1 MQSDPV
7 RRLAIFGPFG
17 PFGLRFDIEEFLAG
31 IVAGILLGLLLTRL
45 KPSIVWALAK
55 INEQLKSLGSGLTS
69 RAIDRYQVELIA
81 RSETVHLARAILAL
95 DEILIPPQV
104 LVPPAPADPASE
116 DDPVQDT
123 VGVVPNLPDFTYLS
137 GVFVAHTLSLGEALS
152 KGPDLMLTGEPGSG
166 RSTALAYLAIRI
178 ANRDPAIGE
187 LAGKVPILVHA
198 ADLPLQGRRDSLEPV
213 IEAALRNV
221 SPRVSA
227 MLPSYIQKHFE
238 SGNALLLLDGLDEM
252 PAEDIPE
259 VSTWLKELRSQHSG
273 LRIVAA
279 GPTAILDGLAEA
291 GLTPV
296 PIAPWTERMQREFL
310 SKWGRAWNEY
320 VIPNMPKRRLSDID
334 PALINGW
341 LAGTMRGRTP
351 AEITLR
357 VWAAYA
363 GDIRG
368 RRAVDDLE
376 SYAMRVLSPEEQR
389 NTEEVALAW
398 LKAAKA
404 ALQER
409 ALPKGIPIPSL
420 VEAGILVRRAER
432 GISFFQPA
440 IGAYFGARAM
450 SRGELSESMET
461 VEWEPASKALH
472 YYAVLGNPEEVVM
485 RALSSSAEP
494 LESGLLNSARWL
506 PDSSSKAEWRGRL
519 LREVAK
525 MVQDTARPYGLR
537 LRGVHALAMADEASV
552 NILFTRMLKSQATSS
567 RVLACLGL
575 GGMTDEDSAE
585 RLVTLAQGDS
595 EPLVRQAA
603 CLALGAIG
611 SDTALEGLGQALLGG
626 DEELRLAAAEALAI
640 HPDEG
645 YGMLREAAEHDE
657 IMTRRAAAFGLA
669 RIQDDWAMEVLE
681 QVKVDDEE
689 WIVRGAAAEAL
700 DRRLNPP
707 WKISPPPVEPAE
719 LPWVVAYAAK
729 EGLGVSPG
737 KAATEM
743 LRRALSNGSLD
754 EKIAALEVLG
764 WGAGEELTLELY
776 QALESGDDY
785 LRDVAFESLWRLS
798 TTGVRLPDPLKFG
811 Y

>member
-1 MQSDPV
+1 M
-7 RRLAIFGPFG
+7 
-17 PFGLRFDIEEFLAG
+17 
-31 IVAGILLGLLLTRL
+31 
-45 KPSIVWALAK
+45 AK
-55 INEQLKSLGSGLTS
+55 IREQLKSLGSGLTS
-69 RAIDRYQVELIA
+69 RAIDRYQVELISRA
-81 RSETVHLARAILAL
+81 ETMHLARAILAL
-95 DEILIPPQV
+95 DEILVTPRV
-104 LVPPAPADPASE
+104 LVPPPPADPANDE
-116 DDPVQDT
+116 QPPQDT

-137 GVFVAHTLSLGEALS
+137 GVFVAHTLSLTKALS
-152 KGPDLMLTGEPGSG
+152 NGSDLMLTGDPGSG
-166 RSTALAYLAIRI
+166 RSTALAYLAIRL
-178 ANRDPAIGE
+178 ANRDPEVGE

-198 ADLPLQGRRDSLEPV
+198 ADLPLQGRQDPLEPV
-213 IEAALRNV
+213 IEAAIRNV

-238 SGNALLLLDGLDEM
+238 RGNALLLLDGLDEF
-252 PAEDIPE
+252 PSEDIPE
-259 VSTWLKELRSQHSG
+259 ISTWLKELRSQHQG

-279 GPTAILDGLAEA
+279 GPTTILDGLAQA

-310 SKWGRAWNEY
+310 SKWGRSWNEY
-320 VIPNMPKRRLSDID
+320 VVPNMSKSRLSDID

-341 LAGTMRGRTP
+341 LTGTMRGRTP

-368 RRAVDDLE
+368 RRAVDDME

-389 NTEEVALAW
+389 NSEEVASAW
-398 LKAAKA
+398 LKAAKVS
-404 ALQER
+404 LQER

-420 VEAGILVRRAER
+420 VEAGILVRRIGGAV
-432 GISFFQPA
+432 SFVQPA
-440 IGAYFGARAM
+440 VGAYFGARAM
-450 SRGELSESMET
+450 SRGELFEGLET
-461 VEWEPASKALH
+461 AEWEPGSKALH
-472 YYAVLGNPEEVVM
+472 YYAVLGNPEAVVM
-485 RALSSSAEP
+485 RALSSNAEP
-494 LESGLLNSARWL
+494 LEAGLLDSARWL
-506 PDSSSKAEWRGRL
+506 PDSSSKAEWRGKL

-525 MVQDTARPYGLR
+525 MVQDTAKPYGLR

-552 NILFTRMLKSQATSS
+552 SILFTRMLKSQATSS

-575 GGMTDEDSAE
+575 GGMADEDSAE

-611 SDTALEGLGQALLGG
+611 SDAALEGLGHALLSG

-669 RIQDDWAMEVLE
+669 RIQDKWALEVLE
-681 QVKVDDEE
+681 KIKVDDEE

-700 DRRLNPP
+700 DRRINPP
-707 WKISPPPVEPAE
+707 WKIFPPPIEPAD

-729 EGLGVSPG
+729 EGLGVAPG
-737 KAATEM
+737 KASTEM

-776 QALESGDDY
+776 KALESGDDY

-811 Y
+811 F